1 MLWGHITVSAKWKT
15 CGDMILGFLRP
26 QLGLVLLI
34 GESTFWLIMLLFF
47 FWFRLLNDVQS
58 QVFVLVSVSIQFVP
72 WTMGTCT
79 CLCGGSLFVVRATPD
94 GAGGHEAY
102 SPWN

>member
-1 MLWGHITVSAKWKT
+1 MEDMWRHDSWLPTTTARIGIAYWGIH
-15 CGDMILGFLRP
+15 FL
-26 QLGLVLLI
+26 VD
-34 GESTFWLIMLLFF
+34 MLLFF